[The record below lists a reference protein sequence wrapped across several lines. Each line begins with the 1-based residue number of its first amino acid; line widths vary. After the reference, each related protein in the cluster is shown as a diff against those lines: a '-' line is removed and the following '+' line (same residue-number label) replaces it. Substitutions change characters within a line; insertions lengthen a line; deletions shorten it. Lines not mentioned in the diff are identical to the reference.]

1 MAQNAKASLQRLQPP
16 DLGRCRES
24 WGVERGGWKDM
35 ERGKGTGWASLTN
48 HLSEL
53 LDLMWCTPLHANM
66 HVCALL
72 LLHVRTHTNRFIK

>member
-1 MAQNAKASLQRLQPP
+1 
-16 DLGRCRES
+16 
-24 WGVERGGWKDM
+24 M

-66 HVCALL
+66 HVCVLL